1 LTTTD
6 ELLQESLSKSSSNR
20 LTDIITTIQEEQNK
34 IIRADLNKPIIVQGA
49 AGSGKTTIA
58 LHRISYFIYH
68 YKDLFDPRQLMILA
82 PSRVFIDYISEA
94 LPELGVEKV
103 KQFTFSEYIGRICK
117 GYFQGFS
124 SKC

>member
-1 LTTTD
+1 
-6 ELLQESLSKSSSNR
+6 
-20 LTDIITTIQEEQNK
+20 
-34 IIRADLNKPIIVQGA
+34 A

-103 KQFTFSEYIGRICK
+103 KQFTFSEYVQAAIGKQVKLIADDKLTRLLEKDDEEINSAVWISGLK
-117 GYFQGFS
+117 GS
-124 SKC
+124 